1 MSHAA
6 QPHFKSQLILP
17 TSNSNFELY
26 FSGPVLAIYM
36 MKPLQILTHQI
47 STNLNHFEFQS
58 TKNILCLMIRVNKVF
73 DTTPNLNY
81 SQSLLQPLTTTPTPL
96 ESMKLHKCNC
106 SLKFDAKVLGQS
118 KGKLETASQD

>member
-26 FSGPVLAIYM
+26 FSGPILAIYM

-81 SQSLLQPLTTTPTPL
+81 SQSLQISINLN
-96 ESMKLHKCNC
+96 HFKC
-106 SLKFDAKVLGQS
+106 LFL
-118 KGKLETASQD
+118 SQFSTNFGHILNSTSPDHHPHLPKNL

>member
-26 FSGPVLAIYM
+26 FSGPILAI
-36 MKPLQILTHQI
+36 LTYQI

-58 TKNILCLMIRVNKVF
+58 TKDILHLMTNVNKVF